1 MKKLF
6 IIGGMGSGKSSV
18 SNIIA
23 EDGIPVI
30 DLDKVGH
37 QIHTW
42 ETVKEEIAAEF
53 GADVYDENGEL
64 IRSKLADRAFSSP
77 AETRKLNRITMPR
90 IEDAYRDEVDR
101 LEAEGNKAVVV
112 EFSTFKN
119 RSMSLAD
126 TADVVIAVLAPIEQR
141 VERAVA
147 AGWDEADVRRRIAL
161 QISDAQRAESADVTF
176 NNDRDLDD
184 LANNVRVWWNEYR
197 KTL

>member
-6 IIGGMGSGKSSV
+6 VIGGMGSGKTSV
-18 SNIIA
+18 SKIIA

-30 DLDKVGH
+30 DLDEIGH
-37 QIHTW
+37 QIHHW
-42 ETVKEEIAAEF
+42 DAVKEEITAEF
-53 GADVYDENGEL
+53 GADVYDARGNL
-64 IRSKLADRAFSSP
+64 IRSELAARAFSCP

-90 IEDAYRDEVDR
+90 IEDAYLQELDK
-101 LEAEGNKAVVV
+101 LEAEGHKAVIV

-126 TADVVIAVLAPIEQR
+126 TADVIIAVLAPIEQR
-141 VERAVA
+141 VERAVS

-161 QISDAQRAESADVTF
+161 QISDAQRIETADISF
-176 NNDRDLDD
+176 NNDRGLDD
-184 LANNVRVWWNEYR
+184 LCNTVRVWWNEYK

>member
-6 IIGGMGSGKSSV
+6 VIGGMGSGKSSV
-18 SNIIA
+18 SKIIA

-42 ETVKEEIAAEF
+42 DTVKEEIAAEF
-53 GADVYDENGEL
+53 GADVYDENGGL

-90 IEDAYRDEVDR
+90 IEDAYRDEIDK

-161 QISDAQRAESADVTF
+161 QISDAQRAECADVSF

-184 LANNVRVWWNEYR
+184 LANNVRVWWNDYK